1 MDRPDCTDTRP
12 VRGRI
17 RYMFTLSA
25 LIDLIAILPFYLAFF
40 VSVDLR
46 FLRVIRLLRVFKL
59 TRYSAAMQVLL
70 DVLQDEFNTFMAAF
84 FLLAVL
90 LVLASSG
97 IYLIEHD
104 VQPEAF
110 GSIPLAMWW
119 SLVTLTTVGY
129 GDVTPVTTLGKFF
142 GGCITIIGV
151 GMVALPAGILA
162 SGFGEHLQRRRETY
176 KELLDDV
183 LEDGIVTEEEESELE
198 ALREELELSRED
210 AEQLFSIMV
219 RESEGIITSCPHCG
233 KSLKEIIRKSVH
245 EVNEGK
251 KIMKL
256 IQSYG
261 LLGILSLLIS
271 SFAYTQE
278 NDPRSLALNEAK
290 AYFYPVSLEGAQLAK
305 QQMIYVPTYSHVY
318 LSGKGKRQLATTLS
332 LRNTDPK
339 TAHHY

>member
-1 MDRPDCTDTRP
+1 MIQLRKRMAELLEANQPGDLLGRIVDIFLIGLISLNVVAIIMESESAFEAQYGEYLYTFEVFSVLVFTVEYILRVWSCLDRPGCADTRP
-12 VRGRI
+12 VMGRI
-17 RYMFTLSA
+17 RYMLTLSA

-40 VSVDLR
+40 FVADLR

-97 IYLIEHD
+97 IYLIEQD
-104 VQPEAF
+104 AQPDAF

-142 GGCITIIGV
+142 GGCITVIGV

-183 LEDGIVTEEEESELE
+183 LEDGIVTEEEETELE
-198 ALREELELSRED
+198 MMREKLELSHED
-210 AEQLFSIMV
+210 AEQLFTIMV

-233 KSLKEIIRKSVH
+233 KSLKEIIRK
-245 EVNEGK
+245 
-251 KIMKL
+251 
-256 IQSYG
+256 
-261 LLGILSLLIS
+261 
-271 SFAYTQE
+271 
-278 NDPRSLALNEAK
+278 
-290 AYFYPVSLEGAQLAK
+290 
-305 QQMIYVPTYSHVY
+305 
-318 LSGKGKRQLATTLS
+318 
-332 LRNTDPK
+332 
-339 TAHHY
+339 